1 MRTYSELL
9 NLHLFDR
16 PGKILNI
23 SILTLDRKAT
33 MIQLT
38 SVKLATR
45 YVCFIY
51 KFLLLLMQ
59 WFLTFLWL
67 KVQKFC
73 QPSKVF

>member
-45 YVCFIY
+45 YVVLFTSS
-51 KFLLLLMQ
+51 F
-59 WFLTFLWL
+59 
-67 KVQKFC
+67 FC
-73 QPSKVF
+73 